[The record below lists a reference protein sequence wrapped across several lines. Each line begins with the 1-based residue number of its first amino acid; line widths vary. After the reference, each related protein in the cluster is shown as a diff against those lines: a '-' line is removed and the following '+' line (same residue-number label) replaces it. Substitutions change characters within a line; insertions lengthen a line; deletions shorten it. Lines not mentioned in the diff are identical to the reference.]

1 MANKRGSVNW
11 YQPEFHML
19 EKSQT
24 KRSFY
29 CFPIK
34 KDIIRQFRPFLQ
46 LHGERKES
54 RAIKELVQVTI
65 FEWLS
70 KTPNVNVI
78 FLYVW
83 NDHHRIN
90 LARVLQ
96 IRSTYFPDLFSI
108 SCIPRTFRVVHA
120 ILKRFPYPAIS
131 HQLNLLVVHLLPLSI
146 IHSNQKTGDTRT
158 KC

>member
-1 MANKRGSVNW
+1 MLICRLKQSLALTRKSISKWHHYAIRNVRRAIRTEMANKRDSVNW
-11 YQPEFHML
+11 YQPDFHMS
-19 EKSQT
+19 EKTQT
-24 KRSFY
+24 KRILY

-34 KDIIRQFRPFLQ
+34 KDIVSQFRPFLQ
-46 LHGERKES
+46 LGRERRVEQLKNWY
-54 RAIKELVQVTI
+54 QVTI

-78 FLYVW
+78 FLCVW

-108 SCIPRTFRVVHA
+108 SCIPRTFGVVHA
-120 ILKRFPYPAIS
+120 I
-131 HQLNLLVVHLLPLSI
+131 
-146 IHSNQKTGDTRT
+146 
-158 KC
+158 